1 MLELQFFA
9 RAFLW
14 GVFLALLYDFIRLF
28 RCLVRHG
35 TLALAVEDIL
45 YWLACGILIFRMLYE
60 ENSGAIRGFAIA
72 AVILG
77 MLLCLQLEKLLKKVR
92 KKLHN
97 SVKSG
102 IMSFKVYP
110 GRKEVMTTKT
120 RRVMKRKRRMEFK
133 LVFAAVLCLLLVASF
148 GKLRLQQK
156 NEAYQKQ
163 EEELLAQISEEQE
176 RTQEIEE
183 LKKYVQTKKYV
194 EEVAKERLGLVYEDE
209 ILFKAEE

>member
-45 YWLACGILIFRMLYE
+45 YWLTCGILVFRMLYE

-102 IMSFKVYP
+102 IMSSKSTQ
-110 GRKEVMTTKT
+110 G
-120 RRVMKRKRRMEFK
+120 
-133 LVFAAVLCLLLVASF
+133 
-148 GKLRLQQK
+148 GKK
-156 NEAYQKQ
+156 
-163 EEELLAQISEEQE
+163 S
-176 RTQEIEE
+176 
-183 LKKYVQTKKYV
+183 
-194 EEVAKERLGLVYEDE
+194 
-209 ILFKAEE
+209 

>member
-77 MLLCLQLEKLLKKVR
+77 MLLCLQLEKLLKKMR

-102 IMSFKVYP
+102 IIKPNSTQ
-110 GRKEVMTTKT
+110 GGKEP
-120 RRVMKRKRRMEFK
+120 
-133 LVFAAVLCLLLVASF
+133 
-148 GKLRLQQK
+148 
-156 NEAYQKQ
+156 
-163 EEELLAQISEEQE
+163 
-176 RTQEIEE
+176 
-183 LKKYVQTKKYV
+183 
-194 EEVAKERLGLVYEDE
+194 
-209 ILFKAEE
+209 

>member
-1 MLELQFFA
+1 MSEGIFLELQFFA

-102 IMSFKVYP
+102 IMSLKSTQ
-110 GRKEVMTTKT
+110 G
-120 RRVMKRKRRMEFK
+120 
-133 LVFAAVLCLLLVASF
+133 
-148 GKLRLQQK
+148 GKK
-156 NEAYQKQ
+156 
-163 EEELLAQISEEQE
+163 S
-176 RTQEIEE
+176 
-183 LKKYVQTKKYV
+183 
-194 EEVAKERLGLVYEDE
+194 
-209 ILFKAEE
+209 

>member
-35 TLALAVEDIL
+35 R
-45 YWLACGILIFRMLYE
+45 LACGILIFRMLYE

-102 IMSFKVYP
+102 IMSSKSTQ
-110 GRKEVMTTKT
+110 G
-120 RRVMKRKRRMEFK
+120 
-133 LVFAAVLCLLLVASF
+133 
-148 GKLRLQQK
+148 GKK
-156 NEAYQKQ
+156 
-163 EEELLAQISEEQE
+163 S
-176 RTQEIEE
+176 
-183 LKKYVQTKKYV
+183 
-194 EEVAKERLGLVYEDE
+194 
-209 ILFKAEE
+209 